1 MTVTNDANEGQPTS
15 TRCIDCNRV
24 PLFESFHWLAL
35 ALKDFKR
42 SPLICLGYGL
52 VFSIVPAAI
61 LYLAY
66 ETHNFFVI
74 FPASI
79 AYALIGPVFA
89 IGLYDVAWELEKG
102 RKPTFR
108 HSWHSMFRN
117 PVSEWG
123 FAILLMVLM
132 IIWMRIASI
141 VYALYPSHSDPTL
154 EELLAF
160 LCIGTGLGAILATAV
175 FTISAFTP
183 QIVMERK
190 VDIITAVISS
200 INAVK
205 QNAGAMMVWGACI
218 FVLVL
223 LGFLTGA
230 LGFIIIMP
238 ILSLASWHA
247 YIAVIKTKIKRNYE

>member
-1 MTVTNDANEGQPTS
+1 MTTTDETDERQSPSSRYIESNQ
-15 TRCIDCNRV
+15 V
-24 PLFESFHWLAL
+24 PMMAAFHWLAL
-35 ALKDFKR
+35 ALNDIKR
-42 SPLICLGYGL
+42 APVLCLGYGL
-52 VFSIVPAAI
+52 IFSIVPAVI

-102 RKPTFR
+102 RKPTFM
-108 HSWHSMFRN
+108 HSWRSMFRN

-132 IIWMRIASI
+132 IVWMRLASI
-141 VYALYPSHSDPTL
+141 VYALYPSYSDPTL

-160 LCIGTGLGAILATAV
+160 LCIGTGLGAILAVSV

-190 VDIITAVISS
+190 VDIITAVVSS

-205 QNAGAMMVWGACI
+205 QNPKAMMVWGICI
-218 FVLVL
+218 FVMIL
-223 LGFLTGA
+223 LGFVTGA
-230 LGFIIIMP
+230 VGFIIIMP

-247 YIAVIKTKIKRNYE
+247 YIAVIKTKIKRGYE